1 MLKKQKSIKII
12 IAIIIIIMLIIG
24 IFDNVY
30 ATYPETITGVSSDQ
44 SSVALDVAGII
55 LGAIQVIGYFSAVI
69 IVVWMGIKYITSAP
83 EGRAEVKKQGII
95 FVTGA
100 FMLFASSSIVGW
112 LKDSIITN

>member
-1 MLKKQKSIKII
+1 
-12 IAIIIIIMLIIG
+12 
-24 IFDNVY
+24 
-30 ATYPETITGVSSDQ
+30 
-44 SSVALDVAGII
+44 
-55 LGAIQVIGYFSAVI
+55 
-69 IVVWMGIKYITSAP
+69 MGIKYITSAP